1 MALHTDSVDT
11 ESACLEVL
19 DDLNISVA
27 ATWYVHAVVVEVEL
41 CVRISLACT
50 LKCKRDE
57 LLAEDLIEE
66 ALSV

>member
-11 ESACLEVL
+11 ESACMEVL

-27 ATWYVHAVVVEVEL
+27 AAWYVHAVVVEVEL
-41 CVRISLACT
+41 SVWVSCLCAFECIW
-50 LKCKRDE
+50 DE
-57 LLAEDLIEE
+57 LFAEDLIEE